1 MKQIIWSLALGFVLW
16 ASPSFAG
23 PTGAVLCYALANNAA
38 APLNMPYTPDSRSAF
53 NAKGGAISVTH
64 TGTGTY
70 SVTCNGLGVGGI
82 GFETVGNVQVTAVGD
97 TNVYCHVNSWGAG
110 ILLALANATP
120 AVIRPGPIT
129 FIDEFSAT
137 VVCFGRG
144 GGGGGGPAP
153 ADSEFALTFIF

>member
-1 MKQIIWSLALGFVLW
+1 MKRTLCLLALGFVFC
-16 ASPSFAG
+16 ATPSLAAPSG
-23 PTGAVLCYALANNAA
+23 TVLCYLLANNATA
-38 APLNMPYTPDSRSAF
+38 TINTPYTPDSRSAL

-70 SVTCNGLGVGGI
+70 SVTRTSLGVGGI

-97 TNVYCHVNSWGAG
+97 SNVYCHVNGWGSG
-110 ILLALANATP
+110 LGF
-120 AVIRPGPIT
+120 VFEQEKVVRPPGSII
-129 FIDEFSAT
+129 FFDRFDAS

-153 ADSEFALTFIF
+153 ADSEFSLVFIY